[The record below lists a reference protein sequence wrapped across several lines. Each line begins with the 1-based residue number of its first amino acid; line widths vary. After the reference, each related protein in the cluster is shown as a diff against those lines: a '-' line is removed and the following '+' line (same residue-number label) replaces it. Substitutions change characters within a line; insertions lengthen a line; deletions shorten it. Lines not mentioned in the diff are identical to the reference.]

1 MIYGLLRHARQKVE
15 KDAVLLGK
23 LGAKGANG
31 LHHNNLELVRD
42 LGDEAGYLLHEP
54 VNARFGAGLEQG
66 RDGQGGD

>member
-1 MIYGLLRHARQKVE
+1 M
-15 KDAVLLGK
+15 LLGK